1 MSSQAMTLAVP
12 RRRRAFFRAGWG
24 KQLMLQALLIFI
36 SFTVLFPLLWVI
48 SMSLD
53 PRNISRPTELTLIPP
68 GASLQAYVDV
78 LAKPTSNPVTLPQ
91 LVFNSF
97 LLGAGVSIASLGLG
111 VAAAYAFSRFR
122 FPARAALMIAIV
134 AVLMVPSVA
143 ALAPLFV
150 LLNKITIDMGDFNFN
165 LRNSLLG

>member
-36 SFTVLFPLLWVI
+36 SFTVLFPLVWVV

-68 GASLQAYVDV
+68 GASLQAYQDV
-78 LAKPTSNPVTLPQ
+78 IERPTSNPVSLAQ
-91 LVFNSF
+91 LAFNSF
-97 LLGAGVSIASLGLG
+97 GLAAGVSLGSLGLG
-111 VAAAYAFSRFR
+111 RLAAH
-122 FPARAALMIAIV
+122 
-134 AVLMVPSVA
+134 
-143 ALAPLFV
+143 ALAPFAFRARPPLRSAPGAGR
-150 LLNKITIDMGDFNFN
+150 MGAPVQAHA
-165 LRNSLLG
+165 R